1 MNTVFA
7 FKKCHFIVTLLLW
20 SRGLHNRQRI
30 YRRLISGQDVVFA
43 FKPGGYIAKQLSE
56 MQVVI
61 QVFASKKRV
70 LLSNEHSVLLSKEH
84 SFCFQTG
91 RVPLRSLRTNYQKC
105 KSSFRSRA
113 CKGCLAVCW
122 HSSKVPTVGR
132 HRWRG
137 VLLCTSL

>member
-1 MNTVFA
+1 LPSNSPKCKSSFRFLPQKNVFCFQMNTVFC
-7 FKKCHFIVTLLLW
+7 FQKST
-20 SRGLHNRQRI
+20 
-30 YRRLISGQDVVFA
+30 VFA

-84 SFCFQTG
+84 TFCFQTG